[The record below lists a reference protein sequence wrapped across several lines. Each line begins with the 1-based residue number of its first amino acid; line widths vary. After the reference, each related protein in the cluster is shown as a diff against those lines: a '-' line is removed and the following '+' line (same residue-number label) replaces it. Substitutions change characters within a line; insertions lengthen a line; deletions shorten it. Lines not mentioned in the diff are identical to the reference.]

1 MNREAAELW
10 SRAVQAYRTARV
22 LVETDPDA
30 AASRAY
36 YAAFYAVSALFAL
49 EGKSFTR
56 HSALEIA
63 INRELVKAGSWSLEL
78 GKMYSFLLKLR
89 ATGDYG
95 GEVHVGPQEAAQAVA
110 GSCLILQAVREKS
123 QGSFPLEVEE
133 AK

>member
-1 MNREAAELW
+1 LEFW
-10 SRAVQAYRTARV
+10 TRALQAYQTATT

-63 INRELVKAGSWSLEL
+63 INRELVKSGRWSPEL
-78 GKMYSFLLKLR
+78 GKMYSFILKLR
-89 ATGDYG
+89 STGDYG
-95 GEVHVGPQEAAQAVA
+95 GEAHVFPGEAKEAVA
-110 GSCLILQAVREKS
+110 GCLQVLHAVHDVA
-123 QGSFPLEVEE
+123 PEE
-133 AK
+133 FALSL